1 MEILQSGLINTTVAA
16 TLSEGTMSERLQK
29 ASLNTILGL
38 GTVFTVLILIILLIY
53 LFKLIPFLQNKF
65 NNNANAVAS
74 PVDNIIAQIVEQEEE
89 ELGDDLELVAVITA
103 AINAAMGETVPT
115 DGFVVRSIRKVNS
128 RRWMNA

>member
-115 DGFVVRSIRKVNS
+115 DGFVVRSIRKVNA